1 MEAASEHEEQD
12 VWQEVQTLLLS
23 YVPAGQSVRQAS
35 LRGLSFLLLVHASQ
49 TFSSLQLAQ
58 FSMLHATH
66 AVPVVLGFLLLLQ
79 AEHLS
84 VASVFEHILQSTM
97 PSVSSPHDTHL
108 LPLTSSSFANS
119 VLSEAQLSTHVPSAL
134 RYLLFPHFVQVTR
147 GVEDPLAEGSSE
159 HLPQLSMP
167 PFAAVPQETQ
177 TFLSPLELSVVG
189 KCVPSSLHVD
199 SSRQDVVGVSPVT
212 AFRYRSVVHSVH
224 VAALVPGADN
234 WSGLVHLA
242 QFLIPTCFLSVSTVT
257 PVVSLHKIQ
266 ESEVS
271 ALAGFLK

>member
-1 MEAASEHEEQD
+1 MHD
-12 VWQEVQTLLLS
+12 VWQGVQTLLLS
-23 YVPAGQSVRQAS
+23 YVPAGHTARHAS
-35 LRGLSFLLLVHASQ
+35 PSGLSLFEVHSVHVTAAPALADDAVREH
-49 TFSSLQLAQ
+49 FAQ
-58 FSMLHATH
+58 FS
-66 AVPVVLGFLLLLQ
+66 
-79 AEHLS
+79 
-84 VASVFEHILQSTM
+84 I
-97 PSVSSPHDTHL
+97 
-108 LPLTSSSFANS
+108 
-119 VLSEAQLSTHVPSAL
+119 
-134 RYLLFPHFVQVTR
+134 
-147 GVEDPLAEGSSE
+147 
-159 HLPQLSMP
+159 P
-167 PFAAVPQETQ
+167 PFAVVPQETH